1 MPDKHPATR
10 RFSTPALSFKIAA
23 MSENSLAAD
32 FEDVLGRPPL
42 RGVLLSEQSS
52 FKIGGPA
59 DFFFAAETLEELT
72 GAVRLA
78 VRRGIRHFVMGG
90 GTNVLFDDAG
100 FRGLIIKNAA
110 SGLSPWGEGTGVE
123 AVSGTRLSDLVE
135 FSVSRGWKGLEH
147 LAGIPGTVGGAVF
160 GNAGAFGRSIG
171 ERLESAAVLDR
182 RGRER
187 IVRRDQL
194 GFAYRSSALRAD
206 RSVLLKAAFAL
217 SPGDEGGLREEIS
230 CFLEQRK
237 TRHPDW
243 SVACAGCFFKN
254 PVRPDGTRLAAGKLL
269 EEIGAAAL
277 SRGGAAVSSAHC
289 NFIVNRG
296 GATASDV
303 RGLAEEL
310 KRRVKERF
318 GLDLEEEVILLPA
331 AG

>member
-1 MPDKHPATR
+1 MKSMVADIEA
-10 RFSTPALSFKIAA
+10 ALGK
-23 MSENSLAAD
+23 
-32 FEDVLGRPPL
+32 PPL
-42 RGVLLSEQSS
+42 RDILLSEHSS

-59 DFFFAAETLEELT
+59 DFFFTADTIEELT

-78 VRRGIRHFVMGG
+78 IRRGIRHFVMGG
-90 GTNVLFDDAG
+90 GTNILFDDAG

-110 SGLSPWGEGTGVE
+110 SGLSPWSEKAGAE
-123 AVSGTRLSDLVE
+123 AASGTRLADLVE
-135 FSVSRGWKGLEH
+135 FSVSRGWRGLEH

-182 RGRER
+182 RGREH
-187 IVRRDQL
+187 IVRRDQM

-206 RSVLLKAAFAL
+206 RSILLKAAFAL
-217 SPGDEGGLREEIS
+217 SPGDEGKIREEIS

-237 TRHPDW
+237 TRHPNW

-254 PVRPDGTRLAAGKLL
+254 PVRADGTRLAAGKVL
-269 EEIGAAAL
+269 EEIGAASL
-277 SRGGAAVSSAHC
+277 SRGGAAISSAHC

-303 RGLAEEL
+303 RGLADEL

-331 AG
+331 SG